1 MFQISFSTIPFGLGK
16 TGNKRNRNCACLK
29 TPFCYISF
37 RSKLFCVYTRAKLA
51 TSALTAAY
59 TLARKFF
66 LWQFLRRLHCT
77 GTMLHAALNEHN
89 RRASKF
95 LLYVHTF
102 VWARACA
109 SAPPFFEICVGVV
122 LLYVRTHLEYYGLC
136 GR

>member
-1 MFQISFSTIPFGLGK
+1 MYIQYASKMFQISFSTIPFGLGK

-37 RSKLFCVYTRAKLA
+37 CSKLFCVYTRAKLA

-59 TLARKFF
+59 TLAQVLSLAVFEKTT
-66 LWQFLRRLHCT
+66 LHW
-77 GTMLHAALNEHN
+77 TMLHAALNEHN

-122 LLYVRTHLEYYGLC
+122 LWYVRTHL
-136 GR
+136 